1 MVPHA
6 QTQPE
11 SFSRE
16 VEGSNFQDSVKF
28 IYKRTYSKYFLLKLK
43 KSIWYLCSVD
53 VCNMVVSVGLGFWF
67 ALKLN

>member
-6 QTQPE
+6 Q

-28 IYKRTYSKYFLLKLK
+28 IYKRTYSKYFLLFKLK